1 MPCSAVQ
8 VELEPMEIQQVGDR
22 VVFAVR
28 VQPRASRDAIGGK
41 WPAATGQPSALKVR
55 LTAPP
60 VDDRANA
67 ALCRLLAAAL
77 GVSVSQVRIIS
88 GTHARTKRVE
98 VRGVTV
104 EQVRALAGGR
114 AGE

>member
-1 MPCSAVQ
+1 MIEVAQ
-8 VELEPMEIQQVGDR
+8 RGDA

-28 VQPRASRDAIGGK
+28 VQPRASRDEISGERAG
-41 WPAATGQPSALKVR
+41 AAGEPGALKVR

-67 ALCRLLAAAL
+67 ALCRLLADAL
-77 GVSVSQVRIIS
+77 GAAVSAVRIVS
-88 GTHARTKRVE
+88 GDRSRMKWVE

-104 EQVRALAGGR
+104 EQVRALVKMSKR
-114 AGE
+114 

>member
-1 MPCSAVQ
+1 MIEVTQ
-8 VELEPMEIQQVGDR
+8 RGDA

-28 VQPRASRDAIGGK
+28 VQPRASRDEIVGE
-41 WPAATGQPSALKVR
+41 WPGASGEASALKVR

-67 ALCRLLAAAL
+67 ALCRLLAEAL
-77 GVSVSQVRIIS
+77 GVAASAVRIVS
-88 GTHARTKRVE
+88 GERGRMKRVE

-104 EQVRALAGGR
+104 EQVRALTR
-114 AGE
+114 NVKR